1 MSESYNANKKRG
13 YTLMLDRWKGMQL
26 TSNQEALVSEM
37 LSDLNKSE
45 ERLVQEW
52 RTEGHSDYWIA
63 MMLRDFG

>member
-1 MSESYNANKKRG
+1 
-13 YTLMLDRWKGMQL
+13 MLDRWKGMQL

-63 MMLRDFG
+63 MMLMDFG